1 MRVRTNR
8 AEKDYSANAING
20 RMLYRFPR
28 KTGSRIFGS
37 WKHIRRQDAHEE
49 RFDDREVVA
58 KLHNSD
64 QSLTQK
70 IVARAHHLAESRQV
84 LSAMQSTQGALSSLR
99 WIILGLA
106 VLTGFSLVNSA
117 LMFSHPNIN
126 VLGLLAAVL
135 FVNLSCSY
143 CGASAWFGDRR
154 GRAELRGRVLALF
167 SWMQKTFRPEKSKRE
182 KQQAARKHVAKLVSG
197 AATSWLIATVVES
210 MDTLVLA
217 DDLDCCSHAY

>member
-1 MRVRTNR
+1 MR
-8 AEKDYSANAING
+8 SG
-20 RMLYRFPR
+20 
-28 KTGSRIFGS
+28 
-37 WKHIRRQDAHEE
+37 
-49 RFDDREVVA
+49 FDDREVVA

-135 FVNLSCSY
+135 FVNFIMLILWGISMVWRPSWQ
-143 CGASAWFGDRR
+143 GGIA
-154 GRAELRGRVLALF
+154 GRVLALF
-167 SWMQKTFRPEKSKRE
+167 SWMQKNVSPREEQRE